1 MLPVNEF
8 DYTMMSTFLRC
19 RRRYYYRMVRHLT
32 GKTEALAP
40 LFGKW
45 IHKALDIW
53 FKEHDI
59 DKAIQVFKNNYVG
72 NDLDNKRTIP
82 MGEKILKL
90 YAEKYEHE
98 GFKVLA
104 TEKQFSLPLP
114 VAPQTNLIGRIDKII
129 EWDGAVLVLDH
140 KTTSRLGYEFFY
152 KIKPNMQF
160 DGYIWA
166 ARQLGYPICN
176 GILLDAILVAK
187 GLLVPAQMAK
197 LTPLAR
203 DVSYRTEEDLQA
215 YLNNVKCIIS
225 DMQKCYTEDVWC
237 QNTESCCDFVECPYR
252 RICKEDES
260 VRERIIEMDF
270 KVDKWNPLDVE

>member
-1 MLPVNEF
+1 
-8 DYTMMSTFLRC
+8 
-19 RRRYYYRMVRHLT
+19 MVRHLT

-215 YLNNVKCIIS
+215 YLNNIKCIIN
-225 DMQKCYTEDVWC
+225 DIQKCYKEDVWC

-270 KVDKWNPLDVE
+270 KVEKWNPLEVEGL